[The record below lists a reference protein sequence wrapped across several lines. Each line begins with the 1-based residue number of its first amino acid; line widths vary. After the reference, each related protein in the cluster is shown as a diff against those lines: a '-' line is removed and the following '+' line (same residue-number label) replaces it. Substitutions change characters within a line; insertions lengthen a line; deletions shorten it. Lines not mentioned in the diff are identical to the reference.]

1 MTNNRFCIER
11 KSGVI
16 ENVFLLNDKEEILFE
31 DLMNMDFQQMMEYK
45 NIEDFVIC
53 AMDAVNEAMGINDD
67 ETCITLVDEETYV
80 TLVDSDGVFIWSVVI
95 GPGENEGEIRYNGID
110 WRKDGK
116 TFRYSNAPEEN
127 FEKPLDNEDAE

>member
-53 AMDAVNEAMGINDD
+53 AMDAVNEAMGIID
-67 ETCITLVDEETYV
+67 DEETYL

-95 GPGENEGEIRYNGID
+95 GPGENEGEIRYNGVD

-116 TFRYSNAPEEN
+116 TFRYGNAPEEN
-127 FEKPLDNEDAE
+127 FEKPLDNEDTE

>member
-16 ENVFLLNDKEEILFE
+16 ENVFLLNDKQEILFE
-31 DLMNMDFQQMMEYK
+31 DLMNMDFQQMTECAD
-45 NIEDFVIC
+45 IEDFVIC
-53 AMDAVNEAMGINDD
+53 AMDAVNEAMGVMDD
-67 ETCITLVDEETYV
+67 ETCV

-95 GPGENEGEIRYNGID
+95 GPGENEGDIRYNFVD

-116 TFRYSNAPEEN
+116 TFKYASDPEEN
-127 FEKPLDNEDAE
+127 LQKPLDNEDAE